1 MRNVSIL
8 AVFGLVSS
16 PILLRTNAIIYQPN
30 EHVNISCP
38 GDIDHEDDITWSIN
52 NSIYNY
58 RLTEMDG
65 VRIVKHYTGSKS
77 GDSVTVNF
85 ILVFNESK
93 NGSILRCCYF
103 STGCSENLK
112 SYKLLLKSS
121 EKEGKYPCI
130 IVPWL

>member
-8 AVFGLVSS
+8 AVFGLICS
-16 PILLRTNAIIYQPN
+16 PILLRTNTIIYRPN
-30 EHVNISCP
+30 EPVEISCS

-52 NSIYNY
+52 DSIYDY
-58 RLTEMDG
+58 RSTEMDG
-65 VRIVKHYTGSKS
+65 VKIVSHSIDS
-77 GDSVTVNF
+77 DSVTVNF
-85 ILVFNESK
+85 ILEFNESK

-103 STGCSENLK
+103 STGCSENWK